1 VRGYGVGAFFTVLG
15 GLALFDFDVEGGV
28 ADGPDGPSGEDD
40 EPSPEGE
47 GVELPVSESVPPD
60 SPTDGGEASVP
71 PEGTLLAPP
80 VRLSVL

>member
-1 VRGYGVGAFFTVLG
+1 VLG
-15 GLALFDFDVEGGV
+15 GVALFDFDVEGGV
-28 ADGPDGPSGEDD
+28 ADEPDGPSGEDD
-40 EPSPEGE
+40 EPSPDGE